1 MPDRGALVTS
11 PAPPPDAPPADRRA
25 VGLAIALAVG
35 ALLLAAPSP
44 EGLQPT
50 AHRAA
55 VLFVV
60 ALILWVTEV
69 LPIGVTAL
77 LVLIL
82 QPVLGVA
89 DIRTAFSA
97 FMSPVFFFVF
107 AMFCIALVIVGAGL
121 DRRFAL
127 WLLSRAGTDSRRVVF
142 AFMAGAA
149 AVSSIMSD
157 VPACAVFMAL
167 GLGVLKKAGI
177 PPGTSSLGKALMIGI
192 PMASYIGGVATPAGS
207 SVNIIG
213 IHLIERHGGV
223 RVPFVTW
230 MLIGVPMAL
239 VLVPIACAVLLWV
252 YPPERRSIGNLEEVV
267 AERAALGRLS
277 GTEKKALAILSTMIA
292 AWIASSWLPQLD
304 ITLIG
309 VAGAVAMFLPGVGLL
324 TWKQAEQGTG
334 WGVLFLL
341 GGVTSLGAASDAT
354 GLARWLVAATLG
366 GMAGWDLVWVVAAIS
381 GLTVLVLSVVPV
393 GPVVNAL
400 LIPPIV
406 LLAIANGA
414 HPLVYAL
421 PVAFTASCA
430 ILLPLNPVALITYSK
445 GYYRMLDMLLPGTI
459 VSVAWVVLLTA
470 LVIWLAPV
478 ITGAG

>member
-1 MPDRGALVTS
+1 MTGPGHVAPSSAPRPG
-11 PAPPPDAPPADRRA
+11 APPTDRRA
-25 VGLAIALAVG
+25 AGLAIALVVG
-35 ALLLAAPSP
+35 ALLLVAPSP
-44 EGLQPT
+44 EGLQPA

-60 ALILWVTEV
+60 ALVLWVTEV

-82 QPVLGVA
+82 QPVLGIA
-89 DIRTAFSA
+89 DTRTAFST
-97 FMSPVFFFVF
+97 FVSPVFFFVF
-107 AMFCIALVIVGAGL
+107 AMFCIALVIVGSGL

-127 WLLSRAGTDSRRVVF
+127 WLLSKAGTDSRRVVL
-142 AFMAGAA
+142 AFMAGTA

-167 GLGVLKKAGI
+167 AVGVLNKAGI
-177 PPGTSSLGKALMIGI
+177 APGRSAFGKALMIGI
-192 PMASYIGGVATPAGS
+192 PIASYIGGVATPVGS

-213 IHLIERHGGV
+213 MHLIEQHAGV

-230 MLIGVPMAL
+230 MSIGVPMAL
-239 VLVPIACAVLLWV
+239 VLVPVACAVLLWV
-252 YPPERRSIGNLEEVV
+252 YPPEVRSIGSLEEVV
-267 AERAALGRLS
+267 ADRAALGRLS
-277 GTEKKALAILSTMIA
+277 NSEKKAVVVLSTMIA

-324 TWKQAEQGTG
+324 TWKQAERGVG
-334 WGVLFLL
+334 WDVLFLL

-354 GLARWLVAATLG
+354 GLARWLVTATLG
-366 GMAGWDLVWVVAAIS
+366 GMAGWDLVSVVAAIS
-381 GLTVLVLSVVPV
+381 SLTVLVVLVVPI

-414 HPLVYAL
+414 NPLIYAV

-445 GYYRMLDMLLPGTI
+445 GYYRMLDMLLPGAI
-459 VSVAWVVLLTA
+459 VSVAWVVLLTT
-470 LVIWLAPV
+470 LMVWLAPM
-478 ITGAG
+478 I